1 MDGAELLVQELCFHH
16 LGPISLKV
24 APGECLGITGPSG
37 SGKSLLLRAIADMEV
52 RTGRIALG
60 EQEADLLSGPQWRRQ
75 VGLLPAESA
84 WWFDTVGEHFN
95 GFEPAGLEALGFSQ
109 AVMDWEVS
117 RLSSGERQRLG
128 LIRLLSRQ
136 PRALLLDEPTA
147 NLDAEN
153 TGQAESLVR
162 AYQQRH
168 QVPMIWVSHDQRQL
182 KRMASRCLVL
192 DQGELGR
199 QERCGW
205 R

>member
-1 MDGAELLVQELCFHH
+1 MDKGDLVLETLGFRH
-16 LGPISLKV
+16 LGPISLRV
-24 APGECLGITGPSG
+24 GAGECVGITGPSG
-37 SGKSLLLRAIADMEV
+37 SGKSLLLRAVADMEE
-52 RTGRIALG
+52 RGGRIFLG
-60 EQEADLLSGPQWRRQ
+60 DQDVDALSGPQWRRR

-84 WWFDTVGEHFN
+84 WWFDSVGAHFN
-95 GFEPAGLEALGFSQ
+95 GFDPAGLQELGFSP

-153 TGQAESLVR
+153 TGRAESLLR

-168 QVPMIWVSHDQRQL
+168 QVPLIWVSHDQAQL
-182 KRMASRCLVL
+182 KRVADRCFVF
-192 DQGELGR
+192 DQGMLSPW
-199 QERCGW
+199 ERF
-205 R
+205 